1 MDTVFKLV
9 MLLFVNLTAL
19 GYLLFELIK
28 RGNSYPRA
36 LRMAWEQIM
45 LGGGENST
53 SGVSIP
59 GKWVHL
65 LRKTWWLMVFLYV
78 LFWITSS
85 QFHSTILF
93 FILLLLHGYWYLHG
107 AVYPVK
113 VRDQILFANGN
124 WGIVY
129 TGIDKYS
136 SWEQKSLAD
145 LDLRKKNL
153 LVLAVEHEGQ
163 WSPFPKGSEV
173 LLPDDQIL
181 LFGAMS
187 SYRELNR

>member
-1 MDTVFKLV
+1 
-9 MLLFVNLTAL
+9 
-19 GYLLFELIK
+19 
-28 RGNSYPRA
+28 
-36 LRMAWEQIM
+36 
-45 LGGGENST
+45 
-53 SGVSIP
+53 
-59 GKWVHL
+59 
-65 LRKTWWLMVFLYV
+65 
-78 LFWITSS
+78 
-85 QFHSTILF
+85 
-93 FILLLLHGYWYLHG
+93 
-107 AVYPVK
+107 VYPVK